1 MGILAVSCLQVED
14 EDNADY
20 ILQYVASFGDQM
32 PNQGELKDGRG
43 KNLEGFNLILG
54 LSKN

>member
-1 MGILAVSCLQVED
+1 VED

-32 PNQGELKDGRG
+32 PNQGELQDSCG
-43 KNLEGFNLILG
+43 KNLGGFNLIYILDPKTNI
-54 LSKN
+54 L